1 MNGTM
6 GVYLPIRPRSQIC
19 HPVRIFDTI
28 SSLRIFLTASPANTT
43 RIPVQNLDRKLAVP
57 TLSVLIPT
65 RNRSQKARRAVD
77 SVLANSFGDFEL
89 VVVDQSTDRLT
100 QEALSSIHDR
110 RLRYIAT
117 DTVGAAISR
126 NIAIRAARAD
136 TVVFTDDDCVCER
149 DWLTS
154 ILAEYAAE
162 PTALGVFGRVVPY
175 GNPGSVKWG
184 TIGQSGDMFCPA
196 VHASMERAVFEAPA
210 IPHLALGGGNNM
222 SFRKELFQKVGL
234 FHETLGPGSRIGTGE
249 DTEMSYRILWHRCK
263 LVYSPRPLVH
273 HDNWLDR
280 PQFIQ
285 MLKVAMRAQAAVF
298 LPYALR
304 FDRLAFLHLVRTGWL
319 LLRNRMGIGSSL
331 AGLAYFASGLARGPR
346 YCFLRPPPL

>member
-1 MNGTM
+1 M
-6 GVYLPIRPRSQIC
+6 
-19 HPVRIFDTI
+19 
-28 SSLRIFLTASPANTT
+28 
-43 RIPVQNLDRKLAVP
+43 P

-65 RNRSQKARRAVD
+65 RNRPQKARRAVD

-89 VVVDQSTDRLT
+89 IVVDQSTDRLT
-100 QEALSSIHDR
+100 QEALYSIHDP
-110 RLRYIAT
+110 RLRYIST

-162 PTALGVFGRVVPY
+162 PTALGIFGRVVPY
-175 GNPGSVKWG
+175 GNFSDKRG
-184 TIGQSGDMFCPA
+184 ILGQSGDMFCPA
-196 VHASMERAVFEAPA
+196 VQTSLKRAVFEAPA
-210 IPHLALGGGNNM
+210 IPHLVLGGGNNM
-222 SFRKELFQKVGL
+222 SFRKELFRKIGL

-285 MLKVAMRAQAAVF
+285 MMKVAMRAQAAVF

-304 FDRLAFLHLVRTGWL
+304 FDGLAFYHLVRTGWH
-319 LLRNRMGIGSSL
+319 LLRNRMGIGSSW
-331 AGLAYFASGLARGPR
+331 AGLAYFASGLARGPG